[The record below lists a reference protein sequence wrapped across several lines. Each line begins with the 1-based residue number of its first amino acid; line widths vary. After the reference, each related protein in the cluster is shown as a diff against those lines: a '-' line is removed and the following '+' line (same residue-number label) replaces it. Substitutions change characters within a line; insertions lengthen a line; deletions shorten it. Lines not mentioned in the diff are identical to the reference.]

1 MTRVGRR
8 PVFAVALALGA
19 LCAVP
24 SFVRAAPGDLDTSF
38 GGDGT
43 VLAQFD
49 QEAGANAVAAQ
60 PDGSIVAAGTYSEAQ
75 FAQFAVARWLADG
88 TPDPGFSDDGDG
100 QFHRQFAAGPG
111 PANGVAL
118 QSDGAI
124 VAAGGILDQQ
134 EGDGEVALL
143 RLTAAGVPDATF
155 GSDGEVTT
163 EFAGGDAEADAV
175 TVLPDGTIVA
185 VGELDTGAGSEFAI
199 ARYGVDGTLL
209 WQTTTQF
216 ADGAARAADVVIEPD
231 RIIAIG
237 TVVTP
242 SGSARFALA
251 GYTLAG
257 DLDPT
262 FGNGGTQ
269 DTAFVGGG
277 AVGRGAVL
285 ANTGQ
290 ILVAGDFTAA
300 IGNARFAL
308 ARYTADGQLDITFQT
323 EGRTTTPF
331 SQANAFGADVV
342 QEPCGG
348 LVVGGLAFEFSF
360 GHQAFALAGYGAD
373 GTLNPGFGTG
383 GTQTTRFATDEG
395 SGTAVTLAPGDK
407 PVIAGPITSR
417 GDIQFGVARYEG
429 SCVTPPPPP
438 PSPPPSPPPPPPP
451 PPPLPRPPERTALA
465 TIKTTAAL
473 LRTDRTVRIVLRCRT
488 VRLPRCRGVLGLTE
502 RPRSTP
508 SRGRKRSTFVSLGR
522 ARYSI
527 AKGRRVTVI
536 LRVSRGAQRA
546 LGRRRRVAARG
557 TARTR
562 QPSGATRTAAR
573 GINVLVAAVP
583 RLRAAGIDP
592 ADLAERSGHTV
603 ETATKH

>member
-8 PVFAVALALGA
+8 LAFALALA
-19 LCAVP
+19 LVVLSVVP
-24 SFVRAAPGDLDTSF
+24 SFVTAAPGDLDTSF

-49 QEAGANAVAAQ
+49 QPAGANAVVAQ

-75 FAQFAVARWLADG
+75 FAQFALARWLADG
-88 TPDPGFSDDGDG
+88 TPDPGFSDDG
-100 QFHRQFAAGPG
+100 QFNRQFAAGPG
-111 PANGVAL
+111 AANGVAL

-124 VAAGGILDQQ
+124 VAAGAILDDQ
-134 EGDGEVALL
+134 EGDGEFALL
-143 RLTAAGVPDATF
+143 RLTAAGVPDDSF
-155 GSDGEVTT
+155 GVDGEVTT
-163 EFAGGDAEADAV
+163 EFAGGDAQANAV

-185 VGELDTGAGSEFAI
+185 VGELDMAPGSEFAI
-199 ARYGVDGTLL
+199 ARYDVDGTLL

-216 ADGAARAADVVIEPD
+216 ADGPARAADVVIEPD
-231 RIIAIG
+231 RIVAIG
-237 TVVTP
+237 TVNTP

-251 GYTLAG
+251 GYTLEG

-277 AVGRGAVL
+277 ALGRGAVL
-285 ANTGQ
+285 ASTGQ

-300 IGNARFAL
+300 TGNDRFAL

-331 SQANAFGADVV
+331 SQSNAFGADVV

-348 LVVGGLAFEFSF
+348 LVVGGLAFDFSF

-395 SGTAVTLAPGDK
+395 SGIALTLAPGDK
-407 PVIAGPITSR
+407 PVIAGPITSS

-438 PSPPPSPPPPPPP
+438 APP
-451 PPPLPRPPERTALA
+451 RTAGAAGPAAAAGAHGAGQDQDDGRAPARRRDGPDRAAVPDRARRALSWGA
-465 TIKTTAAL
+465 QTAGAAAQRPVARQEGGRVHVARPCAL
-473 LRTDRTVRIVLRCRT
+473 LDCQGAARH
-488 VRLPRCRGVLGLTE
+488 RGPDGE
-502 RPRSTP
+502 SPGAAGA
-508 SRGRKRSTFVSLGR
+508 RGP
-522 ARYSI
+522 
-527 AKGRRVTVI
+527 
-536 LRVSRGAQRA
+536 
-546 LGRRRRVAARG
+546 AARG
-557 TARTR
+557 CARR
-562 QPSGATRTAAR
+562 GAHPPAERRDPDRRPWDPRAGR
-573 GINVLVAAVP
+573 GGAGADLNPAELD
-583 RLRAAGIDP
+583 AAGR
-592 ADLAERSGHTV
+592 AVNRR
-603 ETATKH
+603 

>member
-1 MTRVGRR
+1 MTPVGRR
-8 PVFAVALALGA
+8 PVFALALALVA
-19 LCAVP
+19 LCVAP
-24 SFVRAAPGDLDTSF
+24 SFVKAAPGDLDTSF

-43 VLAQFD
+43 VLGAFD
-49 QEAGANAVAAQ
+49 QPAGANAVVAQ

-75 FAQFAVARWLADG
+75 LAQFAVARWLEDG

-100 QFHRQFAAGPG
+100 QFHRQFVAGPG
-111 PANGVAL
+111 AANGVAL

-124 VAAGGILDQQ
+124 VAAGAILDNQ
-134 EGDGEVALL
+134 EGDGEFALL
-143 RLTAAGVPDATF
+143 RLTAAGVPDASF

-163 EFAGGDAEADAV
+163 EFLGGDAEADAV
-175 TVLPDGTIVA
+175 TVLPDGSIVA

-199 ARYGVDGTLL
+199 ARYAVDGTLL

-216 ADGAARAADVVIEPD
+216 ADGASRAADVVIEPD
-231 RIIAIG
+231 RIVAIG

-269 DTAFVGGG
+269 ETAFVGGDPL
-277 AVGRGAVL
+277 GRGAVL
-285 ANTGQ
+285 ASTGE
-290 ILVAGDFTAA
+290 ILVAGDFTPAT
-300 IGNARFAL
+300 GNIRFGL

-331 SQANAFGADVV
+331 SQSNAFGADVV

-348 LVVGGLAFEFSF
+348 LVVGGLAFDFSF

-373 GTLNPGFGTG
+373 GALNPSFGIG

-395 SGTAVTLAPGDK
+395 SGTALTLAPGDK

-429 SCVTPPPPP
+429 SCVAPP
-438 PSPPPSPPPPPPP
+438 PPPSPPPPPPP
-451 PPPLPRPPERTALA
+451 TRPPAPPPSPPAPPAPTALA

-473 LRTDRTVRIVLRCRT
+473 LRANRTVRIVLRCRT
-488 VRLPRCRGVLGLTE
+488 VRLPRCRGLLGLTAL
-502 RPRSTP
+502 PRSTP
-508 SRGRKRSTFVSLGR
+508 SRGRKSASFMSLGR

-527 AKGRRVTVI
+527 AKGQRATVT
-536 LRVSRGAQRA
+536 LRVSRAAQRA

-557 TARTR
+557 AARTR
-562 QPSGATRTAAR
+562 QPSGATRTAER
-573 GINVLVAAVP
+573 GIRVL
-583 RLRAAGIDP
+583 L
-592 ADLAERSGHTV
+592 AD
-603 ETATKH
+603 

>member
-1 MTRVGRR
+1 M
-8 PVFAVALALGA
+8 LGA

-24 SFVRAAPGDLDTSF
+24 SFVTAAPGDLDTSF

-43 VLAQFD
+43 VLGAFD
-49 QEAGANAVAAQ
+49 QPAGANAVVAQ

-75 FAQFAVARWLADG
+75 LAQFALARWLPDG
-88 TPDPGFSDDGDG
+88 TPDPGFSLDG
-100 QFHRQFAAGPG
+100 QFHQQFAAGAG
-111 PANGVAL
+111 AASGVAL

-124 VAAGGILDQQ
+124 VAAGAILDQQ
-134 EGDGEVALL
+134 EGDGEFALL
-143 RLTAAGVPDATF
+143 RLTAAGVPDTSF
-155 GSDGEVTT
+155 SSDGEVTT
-163 EFAGGDAEADAV
+163 EFAGGNAEADAV

-185 VGELDTGAGSEFAI
+185 VGELDRVAGSEFAI
-199 ARYGVDGTLL
+199 ARYDVDGTLL

-216 ADGAARAADVVIEPD
+216 AEGAARGADVVIEPN
-231 RIIAIG
+231 RIVAIG

-269 DTAFVGGG
+269 VTAFVGGG
-277 AVGRGAVL
+277 ALGRGAVL
-285 ANTGQ
+285 ASTGE
-290 ILVAGDFTAA
+290 ILVTGDFTPTT
-300 IGNARFAL
+300 GNLRFAL

-323 EGRTTTPF
+323 EGRTSTPF
-331 SQANAFGADVV
+331 SQSNAFGADVV
-342 QEPCGG
+342 QEPCGA
-348 LVVGGLAFEFSF
+348 LVIGGLAFDFSF

-373 GTLNPGFGTG
+373 GTLNPGFGTA

-395 SGTAVTLAPGDK
+395 SGTALTLAPGDK
-407 PVIAGPITSR
+407 PVLAGPITSR

-438 PSPPPSPPPPPPP
+438 PPPAPLPPPLPPPPPPP
-451 PPPLPRPPERTALA
+451 PARTALA

-473 LRTDRTVRIVLRCRT
+473 LRDDRTVRIALQCRT
-488 VRLPRCRGVLGLTE
+488 VRLARCRGLLGLTAL
-502 RPRSTP
+502 PRSTP
-508 SRGRKRSTFVSLGR
+508 SRGAKGAALVSLGR

-527 AKGRRVTVI
+527 AKGRRATMV
-536 LRVSRGAQRA
+536 LRVSRGARRA
-546 LGRRRRVAARG
+546 LEGHRRVAARG
-557 TARTR
+557 AAHTR

-573 GINVLVAAVP
+573 GI
-583 RLRAAGIDP
+583 RLLIAAGGPPQPGRDDT
-592 ADLAERSGHTV
+592 ADRAFNGR
-603 ETATKH
+603 

>member
-1 MTRVGRR
+1 MTRVGLG
-8 PVFAVALALGA
+8 PAFALALA
-19 LCAVP
+19 LVALWAVP
-24 SFVRAAPGDLDTSF
+24 SSAAAAPGDLDTTF

-49 QEAGANAVAAQ
+49 QLAGANAVVAQ

-75 FAQFAVARWLADG
+75 FAQFALARWLEDG
-88 TPDPGFSDDGDG
+88 TPDPGFSDQG
-100 QFHRQFAAGPG
+100 QFHQQFAAGPG
-111 PANGVAL
+111 AANGVAL

-124 VAAGGILDQQ
+124 VAAGAILDEQ
-134 EGDGEVALL
+134 EGDGEFALL
-143 RLTAAGVPDATF
+143 RLTAAGVPDASF
-155 GSDGEVTT
+155 GSNGEVTT

-185 VGELDTGAGSEFAI
+185 VGELDTAAGSEFAI
-199 ARYGVDGTLL
+199 ARYDVDGTLL
-209 WQTTTQF
+209 WQTTTPF

-231 RIIAIG
+231 RLVAIG

-251 GYTLAG
+251 GYTLGG

-277 AVGRGAVL
+277 AVGRGAVV
-285 ANTGQ
+285 ASTGQ
-290 ILVAGDFTAA
+290 ILVAGDYTPTTA
-300 IGNARFAL
+300 NTRFAL

-331 SQANAFGADVV
+331 SGSNAFGADVV
-342 QEPCGG
+342 QEPCGA
-348 LVVGGLAFEFSF
+348 LAVGGLAFDFSF

-373 GTLNPGFGTG
+373 GTLNPGFGIG

-395 SGTAVTLAPGDK
+395 SGTALTLAPGDK
-407 PVIAGPITSR
+407 PVIAGPITST

-429 SCVTPPPPP
+429 SCVAPPPPP
-438 PSPPPSPPPPPPP
+438 APPAPPPPPAPPAPP
-451 PPPLPRPPERTALA
+451 PPPAPTALA

-473 LRTDRTVRIVLRCRT
+473 LRANRTVRIVLRCRT
-488 VRLPRCRGVLGLTE
+488 VRLARCRGMLGLTAL
-502 RPRSTP
+502 PRS
-508 SRGRKRSTFVSLGR
+508 RKGTASVSLGR

-527 AKGRRVTVI
+527 AKGRRATVI
-536 LRVSRGAQRA
+536 LAATRGAQRA
-546 LGRRRRVAARG
+546 LGGRRRVAARG
-557 TARTR
+557 AAHTR
-562 QPSGATRTAAR
+562 QPTGETRTATR
-573 GINVLVAAVP
+573 GIQVLVAAVP
-583 RLRAAGIDP
+583 RLAR
-592 ADLAERSGHTV
+592 
-603 ETATKH
+603 

>member
-8 PVFAVALALGA
+8 PAFALALA
-19 LCAVP
+19 LVAMCAVP
-24 SFVRAAPGDLDTSF
+24 SSVTAAPGDLDTSF

-49 QEAGANAVAAQ
+49 QQAGANAVVAQ

-134 EGDGEVALL
+134 EGDGEFALL

-185 VGELDTGAGSEFAI
+185 VGELDTGAGSEFAV
-199 ARYGVDGTLL
+199 ARYDVDGTLL

-216 ADGAARAADVVIEPD
+216 AEGAARAADVVIEAD
-231 RIIAIG
+231 RIVAVG
-237 TVVTP
+237 TVNTP
-242 SGSARFALA
+242 SGAARFALA
-251 GYTLAG
+251 GYTLEG
-257 DLDPT
+257 NVDPT

-269 DTAFVGGG
+269 DTAFVGGE
-277 AVGRGAVL
+277 AAGRGAVL
-285 ANTGQ
+285 TSTRQ
-290 ILVAGDFTAA
+290 ILVAGDFTPAT
-300 IGNARFAL
+300 GNSRFAL

-331 SQANAFGADVV
+331 SQSNAFGADVV

-348 LVVGGLAFEFSF
+348 LVVGGLAFDFSF

-395 SGTAVTLAPGDK
+395 SGIAVTLAPGDK
-407 PVIAGPITSR
+407 PVIAGPITSA

-438 PSPPPSPPPPPPP
+438 PPPPPQPPPPPPP
-451 PPPLPRPPERTALA
+451 QAPPPPPPAPTALA

-473 LRTDRTVRIVLRCRT
+473 LRADRTVRIVLRCRT
-488 VRLPRCRGVLGLTE
+488 VRLARCRGVLGLTA
-502 RPRSTP
+502 PPPTP
-508 SRGRKRSTFVSLGR
+508 SRGRKEAPFASLGR

-527 AKGRRVTVI
+527 AKGRHVTVT
-536 LRVSRGAQRA
+536 LRVSRGKQRA

-557 TARTR
+557 EARTR

-573 GINVLVAAVP
+573 GITVLVAAGP
-583 RLRAAGIDP
+583 
-592 ADLAERSGHTV
+592 
-603 ETATKH
+603 

>member
-1 MTRVGRR
+1 MVEAGPSHGMTRVGRR
-8 PVFAVALALGA
+8 LAFALALA
-19 LCAVP
+19 LVVLSVVP
-24 SFVRAAPGDLDTSF
+24 SFVTAAPGDLDTSF

-49 QEAGANAVAAQ
+49 QAAGANAVVAQ

-75 FAQFAVARWLADG
+75 FAQFALARWLADG
-88 TPDPGFSDDGDG
+88 TPDPGFSDDG
-100 QFHRQFAAGPG
+100 QFNRQFAAGPG
-111 PANGVAL
+111 AANGVAL

-124 VAAGGILDQQ
+124 VAAGAILDDQ
-134 EGDGEVALL
+134 EGDGEFALL
-143 RLTAAGVPDATF
+143 RLTAAGVPDDSF
-155 GSDGEVTT
+155 GVDGEVTT
-163 EFAGGDAEADAV
+163 EFAGGNAEADAV

-185 VGELDTGAGSEFAI
+185 VGDLDMAPGSEFAI
-199 ARYGVDGTLL
+199 ARYDVDGTLL

-216 ADGAARAADVVIEPD
+216 ADGPARAADVVIEPD
-231 RIIAIG
+231 RIVAIG
-237 TVVTP
+237 TVNTP

-251 GYTLAG
+251 GYTLEG

-277 AVGRGAVL
+277 ALGRGAVL
-285 ANTGQ
+285 ASTGQ

-300 IGNARFAL
+300 TGNDRFAL

-331 SQANAFGADVV
+331 SQSNAFGADVV

-348 LVVGGLAFEFSF
+348 LVIGGLAFDFSF

-395 SGTAVTLAPGDK
+395 SGTALTLAPGDK
-407 PVIAGPITSR
+407 PVIAGPITSS

-438 PSPPPSPPPPPPP
+438 APPPPPSPPAPPPPP
-451 PPPLPRPPERTALA
+451 APTALA
-465 TIKTTAAL
+465 RIKTTAAL
-473 LRTDRTVRIVLRCRT
+473 LRADGTVRIALQCRT
-488 VRLPRCRGVLGLTE
+488 VRVARCRGVLRL
-502 RPRSTP
+502 RALPRSAP
-508 SRGRKRSTFVSLGR
+508 SRGRKAGAFMSLGR
-522 ARYSI
+522 VRYSI
-527 AKGRRVTVI
+527 AKGRRATEI
-536 LRVSRGAQRA
+536 LTVSRRARRA
-546 LGRRRRVAARG
+546 LGDRRRVAARG
-557 TARTR
+557 AARTR
-562 QPSGATRTAAR
+562 QPSGGTRTAAR
-573 GINVLVAAVP
+573 GIRVLVAAGA
-583 RLRAAGIDP
+583 RRI
-592 ADLAERSGHTV
+592 
-603 ETATKH
+603 

>member
-49 QEAGANAVAAQ
+49 QLAGANAVVAQ

-75 FAQFAVARWLADG
+75 LAQFAVARWLEDG

-100 QFHRQFAAGPG
+100 QFHQQFAAGPG
-111 PANGVAL
+111 AANGVAV
-118 QSDGAI
+118 QSNGAI

-134 EGDGEVALL
+134 AGVGEFALL
-143 RLTAAGVPDATF
+143 RLTAAGVPDTSF
-155 GSDGEVTT
+155 DSDGEVTT
-163 EFAGGDAEADAV
+163 GFAGGEAEANAV

-185 VGELDTGAGSEFAI
+185 VGELDTAAGSEFAV

-231 RIIAIG
+231 RIVAVG
-237 TVVTP
+237 TVNTP
-242 SGSARFALA
+242 SGSARYALA
-251 GYTLAG
+251 GYTLEG
-257 DLDPT
+257 DVDPT

-269 DTAFVGGG
+269 DTAFVGGD
-277 AVGRGAVL
+277 AAGRGAVV
-285 ANTGQ
+285 ASTGQ
-290 ILVAGDFTAA
+290 ILVAGDFTPAT
-300 IGNARFAL
+300 GNTRFAL

-331 SQANAFGADVV
+331 SQSNAFGADVV

-348 LVVGGLAFEFSF
+348 LVVGGLAFDFSF

-373 GTLNPGFGTG
+373 GTLDPGFGTA

-395 SGTAVTLAPGDK
+395 SGIAVTLAPGDK
-407 PVIAGPITSR
+407 PVVAGPITST

-429 SCVTPPPPP
+429 SCVTPPPRPP
-438 PSPPPSPPPPPPP
+438 PPPPSPPPPPPP
-451 PPPLPRPPERTALA
+451 PPPPRPPASTALA

-508 SRGRKRSTFVSLGR
+508 SRRRKRSTFLSLGR

-536 LRVSRGAQRA
+536 LRVSHGAQRA